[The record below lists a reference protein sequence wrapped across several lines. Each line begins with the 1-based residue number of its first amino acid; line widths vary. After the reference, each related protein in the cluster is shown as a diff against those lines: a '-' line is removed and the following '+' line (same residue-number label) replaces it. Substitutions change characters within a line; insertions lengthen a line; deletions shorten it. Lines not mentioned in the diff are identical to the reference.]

1 MMYKTLRMKLIFCNA
16 LFASIIYLPEYH
28 EKKECQTN
36 IFFFLLEIAKLT
48 LLELV
53 MVINVAGH
61 HIE

>member
-36 IFFFLLEIAKLT
+36 FFWLESAKLT